1 MIEMENLLSRN
12 DEGTEM
18 QADITIALMKRA
30 YESGYER
37 GYIAGQNERKAMS
50 ISVDLRAI
58 AEATEKGYTR
68 GREDGYDQA
77 CMDFTDD
84 DLGSKL
90 NGDCDGC
97 LGASFNDCD
106 RCRGLVAEDDPKE

>member
-1 MIEMENLLSRN
+1 MIEMENLLSRD
-12 DEGTEM
+12 DEGAEM

-37 GYIAGQNERKAMS
+37 GYIAGQNERKTMS
-50 ISVDLRAI
+50 ISVDLSAI
-58 AEATEKGYTR
+58 AEATEKGYAR
-68 GREDGYDQA
+68 GHEDGYDQA
-77 CMDFTDD
+77 CMDLTDD

-97 LGASFNDCD
+97 FGASFNDCD
-106 RCRGLVAEDDPKE
+106 GCRGLVAEDDPQE